1 MPIYSSIE
9 IIDRLQALPGWEL
22 DEQSIFIHK
31 TFVFRDFSEAFGF
44 LARIA
49 LLAETLGHH
58 PDWSGGYRT
67 VTIRLQTHDA
77 GGITDLDFE
86 FAGRAEQI
94 INTFMR

>member
-1 MPIYSSIE
+1 MQIYPFVE
-9 IIDRLQALPGWEL
+9 IRTRLQSLPGWEL
-22 DEQSIFIHK
+22 DEHSIFIHK

-86 FAGRAEQI
+86 FAARAEQI
-94 INTFMR
+94 INAFIQ

>member
-1 MPIYSSIE
+1 MPIYPLVE
-9 IIDRLQALPGWEL
+9 IRTRLQSLPGWEL

-67 VTIRLQTHDA
+67 VTIRLHTHDA

-94 INTFMR
+94 INAFRQ